1 MRKEKKRESIR
12 RDGTRASTLPGR
24 QQQQGQI
31 PSFAGSNHYEFEY
44 YRRLKS
50 TRETRL
56 RQGGLDDPTDVSS
69 STAGTLELWWD
80 FVERQYE
87 ISIFWGRRP

>member
-1 MRKEKKRESIR
+1 MRKEKKGESISW
-12 RDGTRASTLPGR
+12 DGTRASTLPGR

-44 YRRLKS
+44 YRRLKMKS
-50 TRETRL
+50 TRET

-69 STAGTLELWWD
+69 STAGTLEFWSDLVG
-80 FVERQYE
+80 F
-87 ISIFWGRRP
+87 SI